1 MSDNRKILVVEDS
14 EDDFIL
20 LRQALKRAKVDVPL
34 EWITD
39 GQQAIDFFTTAVK
52 GSTEPANKPLPTL
65 VLLDIKL
72 PYKTGFEVLHWIRE
86 QEQLKQLPVIM
97 LTSSNETVDRE
108 KAVQFGANSYL
119 VKPSSIESL
128 ARMLKDLHDQ
138 WFGGQSVNV

>member
-20 LRQALKRAKVDVPL
+20 LRQAFKRAKVDVPL

-39 GQQAIDFFTTAVK
+39 GQQAIDFFASTTGKA
-52 GSTEPANKPLPTL
+52 STEATNKPLPTL

-72 PYKTGFEVLHWIRE
+72 PYKTGFEVLHWIRD

-108 KAVQFGANSYL
+108 KATQFGANSYL
-119 VKPSSIESL
+119 VKPSSIETL
-128 ARMLKDLHDQ
+128 AQMLKQLHDQ
-138 WFGGQSVNV
+138 WFQ